1 MEQKLNDHNKKAAP
15 VFQHRDGQR
24 VEKKAC
30 KPSPLPFYRFEGS
43 LAMQISDFLGRGAEN
58 AISAVTLAAIAN
70 VTPRELRRQIM
81 VERDSGS
88 LILYTPGGSKAGYYL
103 PSKDPKQTEREVDAF
118 YRVQRAR
125 CLHGLKAIAAA
136 RRFLKIPAG
145 QLGLDD
151 L

>member
-1 MEQKLNDHNKKAAP
+1 MNIA
-15 VFQHRDGQR
+15 
-24 VEKKAC
+24 
-30 KPSPLPFYRFEGS
+30 
-43 LAMQISDFLGRGAEN
+43 DFLGYGAEN
-58 AISAVTLAAIAN
+58 AIPAVTLAAIAN

-103 PSKDPKQTEREVDAF
+103 PSKDPKQAEREVDAF

-136 RRFLKIPAG
+136 RAVLEY
-145 QLGLDD
+145 GLRLIEANDFEQRLRALEERSQD
-151 L
+151 H

>member
-1 MEQKLNDHNKKAAP
+1 
-15 VFQHRDGQR
+15 
-24 VEKKAC
+24 
-30 KPSPLPFYRFEGS
+30 
-43 LAMQISDFLGRGAEN
+43 MQISDFLGRGAEN
-58 AISAVTLAAIAN
+58 AIPAVTLAAIAN

-103 PSKDPKQTEREVDAF
+103 PSENPKQAEREVNAF

-136 RRFLKIPAG
+136 GRFLKIPAG

>member
-1 MEQKLNDHNKKAAP
+1 MN
-15 VFQHRDGQR
+15 
-24 VEKKAC
+24 
-30 KPSPLPFYRFEGS
+30 
-43 LAMQISDFLGRGAEN
+43 ISDFLGHGAEN
-58 AISAVTLAAIAN
+58 AIPAVTLAAIAN

-103 PSKDPKQTEREVDAF
+103 PSKDPKQAEREVDAF

-125 CLHGLKAIAAA
+125 CLHGLQAIAAA
-136 RRFLKIPAG
+136 GRFLKIPAG

>member
-1 MEQKLNDHNKKAAP
+1 MEVYSMVK
-15 VFQHRDGQR
+15 VS
-24 VEKKAC
+24 E
-30 KPSPLPFYRFEGS
+30 
-43 LAMQISDFLGRGAEN
+43 FLGHGAEN
-58 AISAVTLAAIAN
+58 AIPAATLATVAN
-70 VTPRELRRQIM
+70 LTPRELRRRIM

-88 LILYTPGGSKAGYYL
+88 LILYKPGGSNAGYYL
-103 PSKDPKQTEREVDAF
+103 PSLDPEQAEQEVAAF

-136 RRFLKIPAG
+136 GRFLKIPAG

>member
-1 MEQKLNDHNKKAAP
+1 MN
-15 VFQHRDGQR
+15 
-24 VEKKAC
+24 
-30 KPSPLPFYRFEGS
+30 
-43 LAMQISDFLGRGAEN
+43 ISDFLGHGAEN
-58 AISAVTLAAIAN
+58 AIPAVTLAAIAN

-103 PSKDPKQTEREVDAF
+103 PSLDPEQAEQEVAAF

-125 CLHGLKAIAAA
+125 CLHGLRAIGAAG
-136 RRFLKIPAG
+136 RFLKIPAG

>member
-1 MEQKLNDHNKKAAP
+1 MN
-15 VFQHRDGQR
+15 
-24 VEKKAC
+24 
-30 KPSPLPFYRFEGS
+30 
-43 LAMQISDFLGRGAEN
+43 ISDFLGHGAEN
-58 AISAVTLAAIAN
+58 AIPAVTLAAIAN

-103 PSKDPKQTEREVDAF
+103 PSKDPKQAEREVDAF
-118 YRVQRAR
+118 YRLQRAR

-136 RRFLKIPAG
+136 GRFLKIPAG

>member
-1 MEQKLNDHNKKAAP
+1 
-15 VFQHRDGQR
+15 
-24 VEKKAC
+24 
-30 KPSPLPFYRFEGS
+30 
-43 LAMQISDFLGRGAEN
+43 MQISDFLGRGAEN
-58 AISAVTLAAIAN
+58 AISAVTLA
-70 VTPRELRRQIM
+70 

-103 PSKDPKQTEREVDAF
+103 PSKDPKQAEREVDAF

-136 RRFLKIPAG
+136 GRFLKIPAG

>member
-1 MEQKLNDHNKKAAP
+1 MNVL
-15 VFQHRDGQR
+15 
-24 VEKKAC
+24 
-30 KPSPLPFYRFEGS
+30 
-43 LAMQISDFLGRGAEN
+43 DFLGHGAEN
-58 AISAVTLAAIAN
+58 AIPADTLAAMLQ
-70 VTPRELRRQIM
+70 VSPRKLRSLIL

-103 PSKDPKQTEREVDAF
+103 PSKDPKQAEREVDAF

-136 RRFLKIPAG
+136 GRFLKIPAG